1 MAKQRV
7 CDYCKAKLTGEEK
20 VCPNCGAPVK
30 PAITPTPRAP
40 QQSVTTSK
48 KKKKSSALIV
58 IIVAIVLAVAFSL
71 IGLCST

>member
-7 CDYCKAKLTGEEK
+7 CEYCKAKLTGEEK

-40 QQSVTTSK
+40 QEAAPTSRTR
-48 KKKKSSALIV
+48 KKSSALIV
-58 IIVAIVLAVAFSL
+58 IIVVIVLAVAFSL
-71 IGLCST
+71 IGLCSS